1 MKCPHCG
8 QEHPDNYSFCPV
20 IGQKIAPQFKACSNE
35 QCSDYGKYI
44 LPLDSNFCPSCGH
57 PIGGSS
63 ESASMDSDIL
73 EFEVE
78 DVCFKMILV
87 EHGHFMMG
95 ATSEQKDP
103 FPSEKPVHEVTLT
116 KDYYMGETQVTQ
128 ALWEAVMG
136 NNPSEFKGEE
146 RPVECVSWNDCQEF
160 IRKLNRKLRG
170 QLHGKSFRLP
180 TEAEWEFAA
189 RGGNNSCGYRYSGS
203 DDLAEVADL
212 ADLAE
217 VVRYIYHCG
226 NKTFDV
232 ASFAPNELGIYDMSG
247 NVMEWCHDWFGSY
260 NRFAQTDPQGPLSGS
275 DRVNRGGSWNSDVW
289 LCRLS
294 CRGHHSPGCGSY
306 DLGLRLALSE

>member
-20 IGQKIAPQFKACSNE
+20 TGQKIAPQFKACSNE
-35 QCSDYGKYI
+35 QCSDYGRYI
-44 LPLDSNFCPSCGH
+44 LPLDSRFCPSCGH

-78 DVCFKMILV
+78 DVSFKMILV

-95 ATSEQKDP
+95 ATSEQEDP
-103 FPSEKPVHEVTLT
+103 YDGAKPVHEVTLT

-136 NNPSEFKGEE
+136 NNPSEFKGGE
-146 RPVECVSWNDCQEF
+146 RPVEHVSWNDCQEF

-170 QLHGKSFRLP
+170 RLHGKSFRLP

-203 DDLAEVADL
+203 DDLDEVARNSY
-212 ADLAE
+212 AT
-217 VVRYIYHCG
+217 Y
-226 NKTFDV
+226 DV
-232 ASFAPNELGIYDMSG
+232 ASFDSNELGIYDMSG
-247 NVMEWCHDWFGSY
+247 NVWEWCYDWYGSY
-260 NRFAQTDPQGPLSGS
+260 YRFAQTDPKGPSSGS
-275 DRVNRGGSWNSDVW
+275 LRVIRGGCWFEAVG

-294 CRGHHSPGCGSY
+294 YRNNCFPDFDFRPGYVSPGLPPG
-306 DLGLRLALSE
+306 DLNLGLRLALSE